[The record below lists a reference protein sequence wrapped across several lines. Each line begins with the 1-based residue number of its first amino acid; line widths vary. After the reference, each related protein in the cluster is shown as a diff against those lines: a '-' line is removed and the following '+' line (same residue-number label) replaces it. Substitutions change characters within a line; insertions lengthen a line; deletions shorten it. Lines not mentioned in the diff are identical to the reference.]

1 MNRKLFIMMCFLLIV
16 FSAGCSNEDEDSN
29 LYNTWI
35 LVSYGNESNEV
46 LKEAKGYFYQITFN
60 SDGTYSGLVDGVY
73 YGQSDESIVYGN
85 RLSGRYVCIGNTIKI
100 IDGDVTQRGVEGADP
115 DRFFFTHLREIYTYK
130 ISASELW
137 LYYSKDEYFKFRIKK
152 GGK

>member
-1 MNRKLFIMMCFLLIV
+1 MNRKLVIMLSSLLMILSV
-16 FSAGCSNEDEDSN
+16 GCSSDDEDNN

-46 LKEAKGYFYQITFN
+46 LKEAKGYFYQITFK
-60 SDGTYSGLVDGVY
+60 SDGTYSGLVDGIY
-73 YGQSDESIVYGN
+73 CSPSDKTIVYGN
-85 RLSGRYVCIGNTIKI
+85 WLSGRYVCNGNTIKI

-130 ISASELW
+130 ISTSELR
-137 LYYSKDEYFKFRIKK
+137 LYYSKDEYFKFRIK
-152 GGK
+152 

>member
-1 MNRKLFIMMCFLLIV
+1 MKKSFLLWMGV
-16 FSAGCSNEDEDSN
+16 VLMMVVGMSSCSSDDEDNN

-46 LKEAKGYFYQITFN
+46 LKEAKGYYYLITFHP
-60 SDGTYSGLVDGVY
+60 DGTYSG
-73 YGQSDESIVYGN
+73 QAYGN
-85 RLSGRYVCIGNTIKI
+85 KMGGKYACIGHMIRI

-130 ISASELW
+130 ISTSELR
-137 LYYSKDEYFKFRIKK
+137 LYYSKDEYFKFRIK
-152 GGK
+152 